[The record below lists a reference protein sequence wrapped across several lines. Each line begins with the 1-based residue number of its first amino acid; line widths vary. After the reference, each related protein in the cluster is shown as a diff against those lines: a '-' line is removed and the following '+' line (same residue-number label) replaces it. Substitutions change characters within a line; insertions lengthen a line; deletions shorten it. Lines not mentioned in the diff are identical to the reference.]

1 MKTMLA
7 GLGRLAGPAR
17 LAGALVLVVALAV
30 AAGAAGARI
39 EASGSGEGATVLR
52 FNGPITTA
60 TLTATLSMKG
70 SWGEG
75 ATVPFQIQ
83 GSLDAVG
90 ESEMSTLQGNLWGT
104 LSASGTTADGRALE
118 LRGGLFVA
126 SQDAKIDLA
135 GTSTFSGRFYLSI
148 RLGGVPY
155 EATGT
160 FQGSGGGTFVVPDD
174 PMTMQL
180 DGKAE
185 LTLSGDAVQVAM
197 AADGV
202 PSVGS
207 LPWDLSTWPEEVA
220 TRLTALLSWK
230 AEP

>member
-7 GLGRLAGPAR
+7 GLGRLARG
-17 LAGALVLVVALAV
+17 AGVALAILV
-30 AAGAAGARI
+30 IISLAVTAGAAGARI

-75 ATVPFQIQ
+75 AAVPFQIQ

-90 ESEMSTLQGNLWGT
+90 EAEMSTLQGNLWGT
-104 LSASGTTADGRALE
+104 LSASGTMADGRALE

-135 GTSTFSGRFYLSI
+135 GTSTFSGLFYLSI

-160 FQGSGGGTFVVPDD
+160 FQGSAVGTYVVPDD

-180 DGKAE
+180 DGTAE
-185 LTLSGDAVQVAM
+185 LTLSGEAVQVPV

-202 PSVGS
+202 PLVGP

-230 AEP
+230 AQP